1 MMIAERIICAYLYV
15 ITKHGYP
22 PPAADMIAHINEM
35 AGLGFSSIELEGIR
49 KDHLLQVYERRKEI
63 SAEIERLGVSVPFFC
78 AVLPGLSSPEPGE
91 RNENLALFEKGCEIA
106 RLLGSTGILDNGPL
120 PPYRFP
126 GDVPVVRHY
135 HEDVLL
141 AASLPPSLDWK
152 EYWKDLAAQYRTLCE
167 IADRHG
173 LTYHLHPSL
182 GVLCSTTDGFL
193 LFYDAVGR
201 DNLRFTIDTA
211 NQYFFRDNLVLA
223 LRRLKGLVDYIHCS
237 DNRGARIE
245 HLVPGHGAIRWDV
258 VFEEMERIGY
268 SGYLGIDVGG
278 AETGIRDIDRAYEE
292 SAEWI
297 ASHLARTYRKE

>member
-1 MMIAERIICAYLYV
+1 VYEGR
-15 ITKHGYP
+15 K
-22 PPAADMIAHINEM
+22 EM
-35 AGLGFSSIELEGIR
+35 AAAV
-49 KDHLLQVYERRKEI
+49 Q
-63 SAEIERLGVSVPFFC
+63 RLGLKVPFFC
-78 AVLPGLSSPEPGE
+78 AVLPGLSSPDAGE
-91 RNENLALFEKGCEIA
+91 REANLALFEKGCEIA
-106 RLLGSTGILDNGPL
+106 KLLGSAGILDNGPL

-141 AASLPPSLDWK
+141 AASLPPALDWR
-152 EYWKDLAAQYRTLCE
+152 EYWKDLAAQYRILCDV
-167 IADRHG
+167 AGRHG
-173 LTYHLHPSL
+173 LAYHLHPSL

-193 LFYDAVGR
+193 YFYDAVGR

-223 LRRLKGLVDYIHCS
+223 IRRLKGLVDYIHIS

-245 HLVPGHGAIRWDV
+245 HLIPGHGTIRWDV

-268 SGYLGIDVGG
+268 AGYLGIDVGG
-278 AETGIRDIDRAYEE
+278 AETGIHDIDQAYVE

-297 ASHLARTYRKE
+297 ASRLLNHMSRTEST